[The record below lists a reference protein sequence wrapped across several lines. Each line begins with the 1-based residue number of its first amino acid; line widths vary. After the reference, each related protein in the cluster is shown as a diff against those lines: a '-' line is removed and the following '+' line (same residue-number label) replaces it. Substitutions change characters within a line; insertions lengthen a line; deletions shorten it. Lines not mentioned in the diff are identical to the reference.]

1 MRPQPLEQSV
11 WFSLFKGRIALIE
24 HDLERAKDNFE
35 SCVLL
40 KNRLDIKQLTIL
52 YHWELIWCYAY
63 VYFNSNLII
72 IIIQISFNL
81 NFI

>member
-1 MRPQPLEQSV
+1 MNNFRFFLTLFFQQSV

-24 HDLERAKDNFE
+24 HNLEQAKNNFE

-52 YHWELIWCYAY
+52 YHWELIWCYAL
-63 VYFNSNLII
+63 VFQVLIFFLI
-72 IIIQISFNL
+72 
-81 NFI
+81 